1 MKTVY
6 LFLITLGVSLGVWTA
21 MAATDI
27 TPPSAVAN
35 LAVSSS
41 APASVTL
48 QWTAPGDDA
57 MSGTASFYD
66 VRYRTAPITESNF
79 ATSTPVAG
87 EPAPHAAGTTE
98 TFMAPDLTSA
108 TTYWFAL
115 RTVDGEGNTSA
126 LSNNASTTTPVDAIP
141 PLVSAITVTNIAAAS
156 ARISWATEESATSQV
171 NYGTTTGYG
180 SSTASTTLT
189 AAHTIDLISLL
200 PATLY
205 HFVVSSADVFGNTAT
220 SSDAVFTTL
229 AVPTPDVTAPVIS
242 SISVT
247 DMTSASAMVR
257 WNTNEFANSLVRY
270 GTSTAYTASASNGAI
285 VSVHAIPL
293 LSLAPLTTYHFA
305 VSSAD
310 IAGNTAT
317 SSDHL
322 FTTLATSTPPTA
334 TTTISAILK
343 MDPRTLNRVQKG
355 KVINAA
361 VTLPRGVTFE
371 GLETESVLLNGTVK
385 PVDLKFR
392 KTEWRWW
399 GKYRSTLVMKFNSN
413 DLLAL
418 IPTSTDQ
425 FTFTVTGKVK
435 AGTFTGSDTVRIIPK
450 PKPIPLP
457 KIEERIQEKMEKA
470 EELLEKKQEQ
480 LQERQKKMEE
490 QFEKWQE
497 KLKGRMEKLKERFD
511 D

>member
-1 MKTVY
+1 MKTIY

-35 LAVSSS
+35 LAASSS
-41 APASVTL
+41 TPVSVTL
-48 QWTAPGDDA
+48 QWTAPGDDGL
-57 MSGTASFYD
+57 SGTASFYD

-98 TFMAPDLTSA
+98 TFVVTGLTPT

-115 RTVDGEGNTSA
+115 RTVDEEGNTSA
-126 LSNNASTTTPVDAIP
+126 LSNNASTTTPADTIP
-141 PLVSAITVTNIAAAS
+141 PLVSAITVTNITTAS
-156 ARISWATEESATSQV
+156 ARISWATDENATSQV

-180 SSTASTTLT
+180 SSTASSTLATT
-189 AAHTIDLISLL
+189 HTIDLISLL

-205 HFVVSSADVFGNTAT
+205 HFVVSSMDVFGNTAT

-229 AVPTPDVTAPVIS
+229 AVPAPDVTAPIIS
-242 SISVT
+242 GISVT
-247 DMTSASAMVR
+247 DITSASAMVR
-257 WNTNEFANSLVRY
+257 WSTNESANSLVRY
-270 GTSTAYTASASNGAI
+270 GTSTAYTASASNGAM
-285 VSVHAIPL
+285 VSVHVIPL

-317 SSDHL
+317 SSDNL
-322 FTTLATSTPPTA
+322 FTTLATSTA
-334 TTTISAILK
+334 STTIQARLR

-355 KVINAA
+355 KKIHAT
-361 VTLPRGVTFE
+361 VTLPRGVTFA

-385 PVDLKFR
+385 PTDLKFR

-399 GKYRSTLVMKFNSN
+399 GRYRRTLVMKFNSS
-413 DLLAL
+413 DILPL

-425 FTFTVTGKVK
+425 FTFTVTGKIK
-435 AGTFTGSDTVRIIPK
+435 AGTFTGLDTVRIIPK

-457 KIEERIQEKMEKA
+457 KIEERIQEKIEKA
-470 EELLEKKQEQ
+470 KELLEKKQEQ
-480 LQERQKKMEE
+480 LQERQEKMKE
-490 QFEKWQE
+490 QLEKQQE
-497 KLKGRMEKLKERFD
+497 KLKDRMEKLKERFD